1 MEKQGPGDIAADA
14 RRASEQLVEERRE
27 SKKLITTDALLA
39 REDLAEERRDSKE
52 LIATQAE
59 LASGVL
65 VEQRREARQV
75 IADDA
80 EMASQ
85 QLIQATREAR
95 HSQAL
100 VAHSL
105 DSLRAL
111 VDSVVDYAVFM
122 LDPNGFVTTWNPG
135 AQRLKGYERNEIIG
149 RHFSVFHTPEDI
161 VDDMAKRE
169 LAVAAVEG
177 QYEGEGWRVRKGGS
191 RFWAGVVITAVYSPD
206 GSVLSFGKVIRDL
219 TERRNAEQS
228 LSTANS
234 SLDSLRIMIDAVI
247 DYAVFILDPLG
258 IVTTWNAGAER
269 IKGYNPAEVIGK
281 HFSIFY
287 PPEAIA
293 EDLPGRELR
302 IAAQEGRCENEGWR
316 VRKNGSRFWASV
328 IITALR
334 TPDHVLIG
342 FGKVT
347 RDLTERSI
355 ADEALRESNRIMTEV
370 AGGLSSSNRHLKGIL
385 EASIFSSIIA
395 TRFDGTITTFNR
407 GAELMLG
414 YAAADVVGKST
425 PVLFHVAE
433 EIESTGRVLSE
444 RLGRLIQGFEVFS
457 TAIGQ
462 EDLRQSEWTYIHKD
476 GHPITVNLS
485 LSVIEGEDRQPV
497 GFLGVAND
505 VTAQRRSA
513 EQLAK
518 AYAQLNSVLACT
530 SDSVITIEQDWT
542 MLYGNRR
549 ALEMLPDLVIGK
561 SYWSCFPGVSGTP
574 LEQRMKTAMETRVET
589 SYEIFYEPY
598 QQWFKGRVFPTDT
611 GVSVFFSNCTEEK
624 RMHDQIALEQ
634 DLREKRIE
642 ALSHMAGGL
651 AHEISNPLAIIH
663 ALASDLNARAIGEQ
677 SVSSVDVSKASDS
690 IVKTSDR
697 AIRILNGL
705 RGFGREAGKDPME
718 WASPYNIIEQCRDL
732 QQARFERHNVKLDF
746 NLPPDLPLMLCR
758 EVQVGQIVTNLLN
771 NAFDAI
777 DQSNSSERWV
787 TLNAGQVAD
796 TIVID
801 VTDSGPGIQDKFRP
815 HLMDPFFT
823 TKKVGLGMGVGLS
836 LSRAIA
842 HDHGGTLALCS
853 DTPNTCFQL
862 ILPINADVAKQ
873 ENGMPQD

>member
-1 MEKQGPGDIAADA
+1 
-14 RRASEQLVEERRE
+14 
-27 SKKLITTDALLA
+27 
-39 REDLAEERRDSKE
+39 
-52 LIATQAE
+52 
-59 LASGVL
+59 
-65 VEQRREARQV
+65 
-75 IADDA
+75 
-80 EMASQ
+80 
-85 QLIQATREAR
+85 
-95 HSQAL
+95 
-100 VAHSL
+100 
-105 DSLRAL
+105 
-111 VDSVVDYAVFM
+111 
-122 LDPNGFVTTWNPG
+122 
-135 AQRLKGYERNEIIG
+135 
-149 RHFSVFHTPEDI
+149 
-161 VDDMAKRE
+161 
-169 LAVAAVEG
+169 
-177 QYEGEGWRVRKGGS
+177 
-191 RFWAGVVITAVYSPD
+191 
-206 GSVLSFGKVIRDL
+206 
-219 TERRNAEQS
+219 
-228 LSTANS
+228 
-234 SLDSLRIMIDAVI
+234 
-247 DYAVFILDPLG
+247 
-258 IVTTWNAGAER
+258 
-269 IKGYNPAEVIGK
+269 
-281 HFSIFY
+281 
-287 PPEAIA
+287 
-293 EDLPGRELR
+293 
-302 IAAQEGRCENEGWR
+302 
-316 VRKNGSRFWASV
+316 
-328 IITALR
+328 
-334 TPDHVLIG
+334 
-342 FGKVT
+342 
-347 RDLTERSI
+347 
-355 ADEALRESNRIMTEV
+355 
-370 AGGLSSSNRHLKGIL
+370 
-385 EASIFSSIIA
+385 
-395 TRFDGTITTFNR
+395 
-407 GAELMLG
+407 
-414 YAAADVVGKST
+414 
-425 PVLFHVAE
+425 
-433 EIESTGRVLSE
+433 
-444 RLGRLIQGFEVFS
+444 
-457 TAIGQ
+457 
-462 EDLRQSEWTYIHKD
+462 
-476 GHPITVNLS
+476 VNLS

-574 LEQRMKTAMETRVET
+574 LEHRMKTAMETRVET

-718 WASPYNIIEQCRDL
+718 WASPYNMIEQCRDL

-746 NLPPDLPLMLCR
+746 AVAPNLPLMLCR

-862 ILPINADVAKQ
+862 ILPIDADVAKQ